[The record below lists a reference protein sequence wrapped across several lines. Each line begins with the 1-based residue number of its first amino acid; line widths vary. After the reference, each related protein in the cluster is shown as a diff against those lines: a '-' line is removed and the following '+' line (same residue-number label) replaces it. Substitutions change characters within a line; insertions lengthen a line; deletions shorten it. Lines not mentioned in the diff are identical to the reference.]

1 MTTMNSCHLL
11 AVLAPF
17 ALPLFGATVTHAGDR
32 ITGKPFATRS
42 EVLAR
47 NGMAATSQP
56 LATAAAL
63 EILRAGGSA
72 VDAAIAANAVQC
84 LTEPVGCGLGG
95 DLFALVWDAREQRL
109 AGLNAS
115 GRSPQSLSLHE
126 LKKRGL
132 TRIPALGPL
141 PVSVPGCVDG
151 WFELH
156 ARYGKLPMKQVLA
169 PAIRYAREGFPVA
182 EIVAHYWAISVPRLK
197 AFPGF
202 LEQFTLDGAAPK
214 KGQSFANPNL
224 ARTLE
229 RIADKGRDE
238 FYEGSIAR
246 EIDAYLR
253 ANGGFLSAADLA
265 AHRSEW
271 VEPISVDYRGY
282 TVWELPPNGQGIT
295 ALEMLNI
302 LEGYD
307 LAKLGYGSAE
317 HLHLLTEAKKLAF
330 EDRARFIAD
339 PAFAKLPVKELLSK
353 AYAAKQRARIDAA
366 KAAASYAPG
375 NPALDE
381 GDTIYLCTAD
391 KDGNMVSLIQSNY
404 RGMGSGMAP
413 GQLGFILQDRGEMFD
428 LDPASANVYAPG
440 KRPFHTII
448 PAFVTKDGAPF
459 LCFGVMGG
467 ATQPQGHVQILLNII
482 DFGMNF
488 QEAGDAPRMVHT
500 GSSEPTGERMSDGGK
515 LCLESGFDPAVAQ
528 ELERRGHVLG
538 KAVGDYGGYQ
548 AIGFD
553 PKTRVYYGA
562 SESRKDGMAAGY

>member
-1 MTTMNSCHLL
+1 MTAMRRPLSRVLVLL
-11 AVLAPF
+11 SLSGV
-17 ALPLFGATVTHAGDR
+17 PLLHAGDR

-42 EVLAR
+42 EVLAK
-47 NGMAATSQP
+47 NGMVATSQP
-56 LATAAAL
+56 LATTAAL

-95 DLFALVWDAREQRL
+95 DLFALVWESKTRRL
-109 AGLNAS
+109 HGLNAS
-115 GRSPQSLSLHE
+115 GRSP
-126 LKKRGL
+126 RGL
-132 TRIPALGPL
+132 TLDKLRELGVKKIPALGPL

-156 ARYGKLPMKQVLA
+156 ARFGKLPMSAVLA

-182 EIVAHYWAISVPRLK
+182 ELVAHYWALSVPRLK
-197 AFPGF
+197 QFPGF
-202 LEQFTLDGAAPK
+202 LEQFTLDGRAPE
-214 KGQSFANPNL
+214 KGELFANPNL

-229 RIADKGRDE
+229 LLAAKGRDE
-238 FYEGSIAR
+238 FYRGSIAR
-246 EIDAYLR
+246 EIDAYMK
-253 ANGGFLSAADLA
+253 ANGGYLAYEDLA
-265 AHRSEW
+265 EHRSEW

-282 TVWELPPNGQGIT
+282 RVWELPPNGQGIT

-307 LAKLGYGSAE
+307 LSKLGFGSAE

-339 PAFAKLPVKELLSK
+339 PDFAKLPVAGLLSDE
-353 AYAAKQRARIDAA
+353 YAATQRARIDRS

-381 GDTIYLCTAD
+381 GDTIYLCAAD
-391 KDGNMVSLIQSNY
+391 ADGNMVSLIQSNY
-404 RGMGSGMAP
+404 RGMGSGMTP
-413 GQLGFILQDRGEMFD
+413 GALGFILQDRGEMFD

-448 PAFVTKDGAPF
+448 PAFVTRDGEPF

-467 ATQPQGHVQILLNII
+467 ATQPQGHVQILLNLI

-488 QEAGDAPRMVHT
+488 QEAGDAPRMVHN
-500 GSSEPTGERMSDGGK
+500 GSSEPTGERMSNGGK
-515 LCLESGFDPAVAQ
+515 LCLESGFDPAVVK

-538 KAVGDYGGYQ
+538 KAVGDFGGYQ
-548 AIGFD
+548 GIGFD
-553 PKTRVYYGA
+553 PKTRVYFGA

>member
-1 MTTMNSCHLL
+1 MRRPLSRVLVLL
-11 AVLAPF
+11 SLSGV
-17 ALPLFGATVTHAGDR
+17 PLLHAGDR

-42 EVLAR
+42 EVLAK
-47 NGMAATSQP
+47 NGMVATSQP
-56 LATAAAL
+56 LATTAAL

-95 DLFALVWDAREQRL
+95 DLFALVWESKTRRL
-109 AGLNAS
+109 HGLNAS
-115 GRSPQSLSLHE
+115 GRSP
-126 LKKRGL
+126 RGL
-132 TRIPALGPL
+132 TLDKLRELGVKKIPALGPL

-156 ARYGKLPMKQVLA
+156 ARFGKLPMSAVLA

-182 EIVAHYWAISVPRLK
+182 ELVAHYWALSVPRLK
-197 AFPGF
+197 QFPGF
-202 LEQFTLDGAAPK
+202 LEQFTLDGRAPE
-214 KGQSFANPNL
+214 KGELFANPNL

-229 RIADKGRDE
+229 LLAAKGRDE
-238 FYEGSIAR
+238 FYRGSIAR
-246 EIDAYLR
+246 EIDAYMK
-253 ANGGFLSAADLA
+253 ANGGYLAYEDLA
-265 AHRSEW
+265 EHRSEW

-282 TVWELPPNGQGIT
+282 RVWELPPNGQGIT

-307 LAKLGYGSAE
+307 LSKLGFGSAE

-339 PAFAKLPVKELLSK
+339 PDFAKLPVAGLLSDE
-353 AYAAKQRARIDAA
+353 YAATQRARIDRS

-381 GDTIYLCTAD
+381 GDTIYLCAAD
-391 KDGNMVSLIQSNY
+391 ADGNMVSLIQSNY
-404 RGMGSGMAP
+404 RGMGSGMTP
-413 GQLGFILQDRGEMFD
+413 GALGFILQDRGEMFD

-448 PAFVTKDGAPF
+448 PAFVTRDGEPF

-467 ATQPQGHVQILLNII
+467 ATQPQGHVQILLNLI

-488 QEAGDAPRMVHT
+488 QEAGDAPRMVHN
-500 GSSEPTGERMSDGGK
+500 GSSEPTGERMSNGGK
-515 LCLESGFDPAVAQ
+515 LCLESGFDPAVVK

-538 KAVGDYGGYQ
+538 KAVGDFGGYQ
-548 AIGFD
+548 GIGFD
-553 PKTRVYYGA
+553 PKTRVYFGA